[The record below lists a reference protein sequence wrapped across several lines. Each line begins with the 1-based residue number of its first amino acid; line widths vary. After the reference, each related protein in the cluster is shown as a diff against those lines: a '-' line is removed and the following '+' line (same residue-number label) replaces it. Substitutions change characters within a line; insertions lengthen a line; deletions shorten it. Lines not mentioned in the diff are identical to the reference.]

1 MSIESLAPRTET
13 PAPLLPITS
22 AAEPV
27 PATARP
33 DAADSPA
40 APLSLQERRLRVA
53 RELDGRISGLQQD
66 IHEVSEA
73 LAESRLAT
81 TGSLRELQQRSTSL
95 TSDFLRLGARLAQQG
110 SAQEKSIRQLEQRA
124 GSRLHDIE
132 RALGMLTEEI
142 RVQTEGQHELRK
154 GHDTLAR
161 LHEHLDRIVNRQGR
175 NLDILSAEFQQ
186 RVELLRISIEGLH
199 SQFHA
204 QQESLIRLMLEHEQ
218 LSLLTHQLQ
227 AQLADLGSRLD
238 THIDHMQYR
247 LRSQARALATLALL
261 GIGLVTY
268 FQLNPVRVPDDVSR
282 QLTAIV
288 SRQGEQAAM
297 LSAQDRLQRERL
309 ATLAQALE
317 AEQRETKRMRQE
329 VRRTNSRLARIN
341 REMSALRT
349 AVAAANA
356 KSTDSPPS
364 TPAEGFKDS
373 PAPAGIAMPAAVSG
387 LRPTF

>member
-13 PAPLLPITS
+13 LASLLPITS
-22 AAEPV
+22 TAEPE
-27 PATARP
+27 PATAMP
-33 DAADSPA
+33 DAADAPA

-53 RELDGRISGLQQD
+53 RELDDRISGIEQD
-66 IHEVSEA
+66 IRGIGES
-73 LAESRLAT
+73 LARSRLAT

-95 TSDFLRLGARLAQQG
+95 TTDFLRLGARLAQQG
-110 SAQEKSIRQLEQRA
+110 SAQEKFTRQLEQRV
-124 GSRLHDIE
+124 GSRLQDID

-142 RVQTEGQHELRK
+142 RAQTEGQHEIRK
-154 GHDTLAR
+154 HHDTLAR

-186 RVELLRISIEGLH
+186 RVELLRIDIEGLH
-199 SQFHA
+199 SQFHE

-238 THIDHMQYR
+238 THIDHMRYR

-268 FQLNPVRVPDDVSR
+268 FQLNPVRIPDDVSR

-288 SRQGEQAAM
+288 SRQDEQAVM
-297 LSAQDRLQRERL
+297 LSTQDRLQGERL
-309 ATLAQALE
+309 ETLAQALE
-317 AEQRETKRMRQE
+317 TERRETKRMRQE
-329 VRRTNSRLARIN
+329 VRRTNRRLAQIN
-341 REMSALRT
+341 REMSVLRT

-356 KSTDSPPS
+356 RSTDSPPS
-364 TPAEGFKDS
+364 TPAEGWKDA